1 MGKDNRINKNII
13 IAVDESENA
22 RRAVDYVAQMLGGV
36 EGFLICIM
44 HIISEPEEDFFPDN
58 AEKMK
63 WLNEYKEKI
72 DAMLQDYRKILI
84 NEGFNENNVKV
95 RSVLLYCPSMGDC
108 IMAERDKI
116 KYDTIVLGRQ
126 GVSRDEE
133 FLFGSVSSKIV
144 NHARNFVVW
153 VVQ

>member
-1 MGKDNRINKNII
+1 MGKDMRINKNIL

-58 AEKMK
+58 SEKMK
-63 WLNEYKEKI
+63 WLNEYKERV

-84 NEGFNENNVKV
+84 NAGFNENNVKV
-95 RSVLLYCPSMGDC
+95 RSMLLYCPSMGDC
-108 IMAERDKI
+108 IMAERDNM

-126 GVSRDEE
+126 GVSRDAE

-144 NHARNFVVW
+144 NHAKDFVVW